1 MINRK
6 TAFKEAV
13 ADTFLAFLINFPL
26 NMLLLYLANR
36 HIVPVFDNESQQI
49 FWTSVF
55 LTAIFTTV
63 AIIRKTY
70 TRMYFET
77 RNLKK
82 KAKKG

>member
-1 MINRK
+1 MREQ
-6 TAFKEAV
+6 AFKEAV
-13 ADTFLAFLINFPL
+13 LDTLLALSINFPL

-36 HIVPVFDNESQQI
+36 YIVPVFDNESQQI

-55 LTAIFTTV
+55 LTVVFTTV

-82 KAKKG
+82 MAKKG